1 MNQPEL
7 KNYPEGS
14 ILFDVRY
21 SRNPESFEV
30 IYWSPITKQL
40 EVQYEPPIVDIWFL
54 KEEYRTNQYQISQA
68 ESDKCYPVYCKVS
81 EIPKA
86 IAINIGGEYK
96 EFFDNNSA
104 SMRHNDL
111 AKHMCEC
118 PWVFKADFSP
128 DVYFRLRWL
137 QKYGDQI
144 DVSKVTYSFL
154 DIECDVIDKTVDPK
168 DVKDVTQPV
177 NAVTLILPEQKICA
191 VMVLGPRPKHKLHPK
206 FHNLLMKQEVEFNW
220 LVNNQEEFKKMV
232 KDEDEDNKKFLKDYE
247 IRLHIFDFHDEI
259 KLIKTIF
266 DYINKYRPM
275 FCLSWNGKFD
285 QNYLLHRIEYLG
297 YDPKDFF
304 IPEGFK
310 TQQLY
315 YHEDN
320 SGNFSFKNSSDWFY
334 TSTYTI
340 YICQLRLFAMIRKS
354 QAERRSYSLSS
365 VGKDVAK
372 IDKLTQT
379 KSGAFR
385 QFAYTDFLKFIL
397 YNVRDVVVQLA
408 IELKSN
414 DCQSLVGRSY
424 MFATQYAKC
433 FKETHIVRNIRE
445 YIFEEEGFVQAC
457 TLLIDPTLDTAFK
470 GAFVAPPEHNKPT
483 GLILNGKRLNLIMY
497 GVLDADAAS
506 YYPSTKMGMNM
517 DPMSLLYKCIV
528 NNDVFQ
534 NGMCNNNSFNQV
546 YTWHDSKN
554 RPHAEDMTGPLMNT
568 YKNKN
573 ENSLMSNWFNEPTI
587 SEVFD
592 YLDAQFGVVNN

>member
-1 MNQPEL
+1 MNQIDL
-7 KNYPEGS
+7 NYPEGS

-21 SRNPESFEV
+21 YRKPECFEV

-40 EVQYEPPIVDIWFL
+40 EVQYEQAIADIWFL
-54 KEEYRTNQYQISQA
+54 KEEYRTNKYQISQV
-68 ESDKCYPVYCKVS
+68 EIDKCYPVYCKVS
-81 EIPKA
+81 DIPKA
-86 IAINIGGEYK
+86 IATNIGGEYK
-96 EFFDNNSA
+96 EFFDGHSA
-104 SMRHNDL
+104 EMRQNDL

-144 DVSKVTYSFL
+144 DVSKVTFSFL
-154 DIECDVIDKTVDPK
+154 DIECDVIDKTIDPK

-206 FHNLLMKQEVEFNW
+206 FHNLLLKQEVEYNW
-220 LVNNQEEFKKMV
+220 MINNQEEFKRMIKE
-232 KDEDEDNKKFLKDYE
+232 EDDDNKKYLRDYE
-247 IRLHIFDFHDEI
+247 IRLHFFDYSDEI
-259 KLIKTIF
+259 KLIKTVF

-285 QNYLLHRIEYLG
+285 QNYLFHRVEYLG

-304 IPEGFK
+304 IPEAFK
-310 TQQLY
+310 TDQIY

-334 TSTYTI
+334 TSTYTV

-365 VGKDVAK
+365 VGKDIAK

-379 KSGAFR
+379 KSGTFR
-385 QFAYTDFLKFIL
+385 QFAYTDFIKFIL

-445 YIFEEEGFVQAC
+445 FIFEQEGFVQAC

-483 GLILNGKRLNLIMY
+483 GLILNGKRINLIMY

-517 DPMSLLYKCIV
+517 DPMSLLYKCIID
-528 NNDVFQ
+528 NTVFQ
-534 NGMCNNNSFNQV
+534 NGMCTNTSFNQT
-546 YTWHDSKN
+546 YIWHDSKN

-573 ENSLMSNWFNEPTI
+573 ECSLMSNWFNEPTI
-587 SEVFD
+587 SEVFEH
-592 YLDAQFGVVNN
+592 LDIQFGINN